1 MQERR
6 VASRRLREPTALTS
20 KSSKGREAAR
30 SWLGWAAVWT
40 IAVGLSFSMNVRTEE
55 RSRISSS

>member
-1 MQERR
+1 M
-6 VASRRLREPTALTS
+6 ASGRLRVPTALTS

-40 IAVGLSFSMNVRTEE
+40 IAVGLSFSMKARTEE